1 MAEQPGPSAVQK
13 RKTVA
18 EQRTLVVEQQLLTVP
33 MIAGS
38 AMVSEE
44 EEKKSK

>member
-18 EQRTLVVEQQLLTVP
+18 EQRTPIAEQQLRMGP
-33 MIAGS
+33 MIADP
-38 AMVSEE
+38 AIVSEE
-44 EEKKSK
+44 EENKSK